1 MKVKELQ
8 EKLANLDSDLQLIFY
23 TEDEGMLKGKESFKL
38 FEMLDVSVIDAER
51 VRDVHGKPTL
61 VIGKSE
67 EAISM
72 AVLNISSDF

>member
-1 MKVKELQ
+1 M
-8 EKLANLDSDLQLIFY
+8 
-23 TEDEGMLKGKESFKL
+23 TLKGKESFKL